1 MVDGK
6 AVLTPIRT
14 GASNLSDT
22 MVLEGLG
29 EGDVL
34 VTGPYRVLER
44 LKQGDAIRE
53 ETAEDAAKAGMG
65 MPNG

>member
-1 MVDGK
+1 
-6 AVLTPIRT
+6 
-14 GASNLSDT
+14 

-29 EGDVL
+29 EGDVV

>member
-6 AVLTPIRT
+6 AVLTPIKT
-14 GASNLSDT
+14 GASNLTDT
-22 MVLEGLG
+22 MVVEGLS
-29 EGDVL
+29 EGDVV

-53 ETAEDAAKAGMG
+53 ETAEDAAQAGMG
-65 MPNG
+65 APNG